1 MILNA
6 HSAHRRLLRTT
17 CALVVAI
24 LCAIPVY
31 AQFDGGGGG
40 GGGGSSSSG
49 SSTSGSNGP
58 VYNYSEEEGLSIN
71 VNIWGFIAAPGKY
84 RVPSSTNLIQLIS
97 MAGGPT
103 DRARLSDIRI
113 LHDLSV
119 DSTIVE
125 PVNVFNLDEYT
136 RTADT
141 SLNPILIEN
150 DTIIVP
156 GDALN
161 VFREILAVFRD
172 IALVVGTVIGLI
184 LAFKK

>member
-1 MILNA
+1 VIA
-6 HSAHRRLLRTT
+6 HSTRLLLFAATLA
-17 CALVVAI
+17 ALSFIAPST
-24 LCAIPVY
+24 AR
-31 AQFDGGGGG
+31 AQFD

-49 SSTSGSNGP
+49 GTTTGSGGS
-58 VYNYSEEEGLSIN
+58 VYSYTEEGGLNIN
-71 VNIWGFIAAPGKY
+71 VNIWGFVASPGKY
-84 RVPSSTNLIQLIS
+84 KVASSTTLIQLIS

-113 LHDLSV
+113 LHDLTV

-125 PVNVFNLDEYT
+125 PVNVFNLEEYT

-141 SLNPILIEN
+141 SLNPTLIEN

-184 LAFKK
+184 LAFRN